1 MTESD
6 KAKVIRRLK
15 GEGYGRYTFKLEL
28 CGYGDNPD
36 EAWMSAVIGFSMEPG
51 EFPED
56 YDFEEEDEG

>member
-15 GEGYGRYTFKLEL
+15 GHEYGRYIFKLEL
-28 CGYGDNPD
+28 SGYGHNPD
-36 EAWMSAVIGFSMEPG
+36 EAWENAVEGFGMEPG

-56 YDFEEEDEG
+56 YDFEEEEE